1 MFLDVFFLNMVVFSW
16 GGDEF
21 LFFIKVG
28 IIFSKYLVKFDSL
41 VVVCMGVVW
50 IFGFVVVFVI
60 FLFLGLLLM
69 FFFEMSYL

>member
-16 GGDEF
+16 GGVEF

-41 VVVCMGVVW
+41 VVVCIGVVW
-50 IFGFVVVFVI
+50 IFGFVVVFDI